1 MVWRDAVGHG
11 AWQDIL
17 IAIGANLPGPD
28 GRMPLQTCEWAV
40 EQVAALPGLRLRG
53 VSAWYETDPIPA
65 ADQPPFVNGV
75 ALLTGEAEPE
85 ALLQALHSIEAAA
98 DRVRGVPN
106 AARTLDLDLIALD
119 GLVVQGPGLRVPH
132 PRAAERAFVLAPL
145 GEVAPGW
152 RHPLL
157 GRTAAEM
164 LPGVA
169 DQPIRRLALA
179 GRPLRP

>member
-1 MVWRDAVGHG
+1 MVRSDA
-11 AWQDIL
+11 WSEIL
-17 IAIGANLPGPD
+17 VAIGANLPGPH
-28 GRMPLQTCEWAV
+28 GRSPLQTCEWAV
-40 EQVAALPGLRLRG
+40 DRLAALPGLRLRG

-75 ALLTGEAEPE
+75 ALLTGGTEPE
-85 ALLQALHSIEAAA
+85 ALLRALHGIEAAA
-98 DRVRGVPN
+98 DRVRNVPN

-119 GLVVQGPGLRVPH
+119 GLVVDSPSLRVPH

-145 GEVAPGW
+145 CDVAPGW

-157 GRTAAEM
+157 ERTAADL
-164 LPGVA
+164 LPSVA

>member
-1 MVWRDAVGHG
+1 MVWREGVGHE
-11 AWQDIL
+11 AWQNIL
-17 IAIGANLPGPD
+17 VAIGANLPGPG
-28 GRMPLQTCEWAV
+28 GRTPLQTCEWAV

-65 ADQPPFVNGV
+65 ADQPAFVNGV
-75 ALLTGEAEPE
+75 VLLEGRAEPHALL
-85 ALLQALHSIEAAA
+85 LALHGIEAAA

-106 AARTLDLDLIALD
+106 AARTLDLDLIAMD
-119 GLVVQGPGLRVPH
+119 GLVVEGPGLRVPH

-145 GEVAPGW
+145 GDVAPGW

-157 GRTAAEM
+157 GWTAAEM

-179 GRPLRP
+179 GRPVRP